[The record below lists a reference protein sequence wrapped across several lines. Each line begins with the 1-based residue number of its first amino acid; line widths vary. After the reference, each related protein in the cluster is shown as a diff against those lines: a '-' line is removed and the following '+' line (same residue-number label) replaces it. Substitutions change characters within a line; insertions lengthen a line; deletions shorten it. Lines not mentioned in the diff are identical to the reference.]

1 MARFDYQIQI
11 KQDNKNNDNN
21 KNDNRDNSSTL

>member
-1 MARFDYQIQI
+1 MARCDYQIQI